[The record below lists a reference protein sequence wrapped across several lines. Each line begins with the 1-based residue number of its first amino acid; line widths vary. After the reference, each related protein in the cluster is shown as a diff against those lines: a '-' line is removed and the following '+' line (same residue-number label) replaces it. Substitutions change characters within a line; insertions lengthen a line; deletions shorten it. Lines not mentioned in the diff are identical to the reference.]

1 MVVDFLAW
9 HDSESATTPSE
20 RPCCKLPTNPL
31 AMGLIPNSTPTTAD
45 RDSLT
50 AQVAQ
55 LQQAS
60 THTTHELAA
69 IASSKFWKLR
79 QTWVQF
85 KKNVDLAKSGAIRC
99 SHC

>member
-1 MVVDFLAW
+1 MGTIHMTNFRRWRFCRLAWKWGAVMVVDFLAW

-60 THTTHELAA
+60 THTTHE
-69 IASSKFWKLR
+69 
-79 QTWVQF
+79 
-85 KKNVDLAKSGAIRC
+85 
-99 SHC
+99 